1 MSHPRIRPARRAAAR
16 HRTRRPRRRLLAAA
30 LAAVTCLIATAVPS
44 GGAGPVPVG
53 TIQTGIANT
62 LVAPRVVPGANNWFC
77 RPSAA
82 HPRPVVLVHG
92 TLEAPALNWAA
103 IAPTLRNAGYCVYA
117 LTYGENALSLNG
129 RFPASATSAPRPGSW
144 RPSSTWSG

>member
-53 TIQTGIANT
+53 NIQTGIANT

-103 IAPTLRNAGYCVYA
+103 IGPDAAQRRLLRLRADLRRERPVA
-117 LTYGENALSLNG
+117 ERAV
-129 RFPASATSAPRPGSW
+129 PRP
-144 RPSSTWSG
+144 R